1 MGKYY
6 RYARGKIVVWV
17 RDSKINPISGL
28 KALLDPGSKRIAIA
42 SPQHAPQA
50 AVKAMQKE
58 GIYERVKDKFVP
70 GENISQA
77 ASHVVSGSADIGIV
91 AFSVALSPNMKNKG
105 R

>member
-1 MGKYY
+1 
-6 RYARGKIVVWV
+6 
-17 RDSKINPISGL
+17 
-28 KALLDPGSKRIAIA
+28 
-42 SPQHAPQA
+42 
-50 AVKAMQKE
+50 MQKE